1 VADKKITIKSD
12 DMNRL
17 RELMRQ
23 EEEKLDK
30 ANPSD
35 AELTEWEDRLEDSVR
50 QLAKKVPTPLVPH
63 DDEMAR
69 NWKRIQSLMNS
80 DLGKTTGETPSTKS
94 ADIIPLHKKRGK
106 ALPWLGLLA
115 AAALVMIIVR
125 PGADDRSATMDE
137 AQVRFKGNTQGQKQ
151 ADCEVDA
158 TAVGGQI
165 ISPTDDGQGFQ
176 GPEKADVQ
184 VTVRCKS
191 SGFLQ
196 VVVQGPQAETLRNI
210 PVEAG
215 QRQGILRLGKIASF
229 SLQRAN
235 PWVMTLVLSD
245 QAFTEDQAV
254 PQSETEVDGPNQSLI
269 LWLDRI
275 LMRAQE

>member
-50 QLAKKVPTPLVPH
+50 QLAKKIPQPLAPH

-69 NWKRIQSLMNS
+69 NWDRIQSRMHS
-80 DLGKTTGETPSTKS
+80 DLGKTSGQNPSTRS
-94 ADIIPLHKKRGK
+94 ADIIPFNKKPRK

-115 AAALVMIIVR
+115 AAALVMIMVR
-125 PGADDRSATMDE
+125 PGTEDQSTTMDGD
-137 AQVRFKGNTQGQKQ
+137 QIRLKGNTQGQKQ

-158 TAVGGQI
+158 TAVGGQN

-176 GPEKADVQ
+176 GPEKADLQ

-196 VVVQGPQAETLRNI
+196 VLVQGPQAATIRNI
-210 PVEAG
+210 PVEAD
-215 QRQGILRLGKIASF
+215 QRQGILRDGKIASF
-229 SLQRAN
+229 PLQTAT
-235 PWVMTLVLSD
+235 PWVMTLVLSE
-245 QAFTEDQAV
+245 QAFSEDQAV
-254 PQSETEVDGPNQSLI
+254 PQSETEVDGQNKTHI

-275 LMRAQE
+275 LLRAQE